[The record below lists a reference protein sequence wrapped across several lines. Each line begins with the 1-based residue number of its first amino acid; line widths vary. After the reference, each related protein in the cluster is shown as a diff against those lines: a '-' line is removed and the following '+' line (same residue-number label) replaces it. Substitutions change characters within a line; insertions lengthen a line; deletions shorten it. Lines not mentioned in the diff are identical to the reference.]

1 MTANS
6 KGPREDLG
14 KGESGEV
21 VTGELP
27 KDLTVAETIDWVSG
41 DKAKAKIAIEAEE
54 KRDKPRSGVIDG
66 LHALVNDETGAG
78 IASGEA

>member
-54 KRDKPRSGVIDG
+54 KRLNTFQDGHDQQPRLLSVRRKQER
-66 LHALVNDETGAG
+66 AGA
-78 IASGEA
+78 